1 MVLVLVIGDI
11 HIPYRANDIPLEFKK
26 LFQPGR
32 FEYVI
37 ITGNLCSRDV
47 LDYFRSF
54 TSEVYVTCGE
64 LDEAKKFEET
74 QFIQIEDFKIGVIH
88 GHQVIPWGDKDALGM
103 VQRKLNADLLIS
115 GHTHK
120 FSAYEHNGFF
130 FLNPGSVTG
139 AYSGLS
145 TDFTPSFVLMDIRG
159 SKLSLFVYRLT
170 NPEALKPEDRVKV
183 HQLDYNKSD
192 IKSQADSKSS

>member
-11 HIPYRANDIPLEFKK
+11 HIPYRANDIPPEFKK

-47 LDYFRSF
+47 HDYFRSF
-54 TSEVYVTCGE
+54 TSEVYVTAGE
-64 LDEAKKFEET
+64 FDDPNKFDETKV
-74 QFIQIEDFKIGVIH
+74 IQIEDFKIGITH
-88 GHQVIPWGDKDALGM
+88 GHQVVPWADKDALGI

-120 FSAYEHNGFF
+120 FSAYEHNGHF
-130 FLNPGSVTG
+130 FLNPGSATG
-139 AYSGLS
+139 AYSGL
-145 TDFTPSFVLMDIRG
+145 TPDAIPSFVLMDIRG
-159 SKLSLFVYRLT
+159 PKLSLFVYRLT
-170 NPEALKPEDRVKV
+170 NPEAVKPEDRVKI
-183 HQLDYNKSD
+183 HQLDYVK
-192 IKSQADSKSS
+192 QAENQ